1 MRNQSACAH
10 IAVVRSG
17 LKIDNLFE
25 RRRLSPLAFY
35 LRGVIEIAG
44 HNIDRHHIRQ
54 NRPNKPRPAR
64 FRQAKEWR
72 KRHGMLRT
80 ARDFTSS
87 KLFQETPVLAF
98 ANTLSLIMSKSRKDP
113 LVWFHDFY
121 AVLERCHSE
130 NNQPASI

>member
-44 HNIDRHHIRQ
+44 HNIDGHHLPQ
-54 NRPNKPRPAR
+54 DRPHKPRSTRGGVPTKKR
-64 FRQAKEWR
+64 R
-72 KRHGMLRT
+72 K
-80 ARDFTSS
+80 DKSS
-87 KLFQETPVLAF
+87 LLIVDVIVTHVLEFSSAILILPVLHC
-98 ANTLSLIMSKSRKDP
+98 NTQVAECTQGAP
-113 LVWFHDFY
+113 
-121 AVLERCHSE
+121 
-130 NNQPASI
+130 